1 MYNKTVKSMNELEI
15 NSFLTCDYI
24 YIPYDDKD
32 KINLRSTGMI
42 YKSDEISTYKNK
54 KEYSPVSGKA
64 YGLSS
69 INTLNGLINVLII
82 ENDFKDKTFKK
93 LISIKDIY
101 ELEKSKI
108 LELTENIGLTNSLT
122 LVLSYDYDYDIK
134 DEYLLKDNIK
144 EVLETLN
151 IIDQT
156 YENLK
161 VKIRLNKR
169 DILSYQTLF
178 SYIGTYPNID
188 IEFNKTDESE
198 TCITLYDVIDI
209 YNKLK
214 NKIKRDYIYIS
225 VKSNSNVTIIKT
237 KRNSNLK
244 DLLVHLNIMS
254 TKILINEKL
263 KIENANFLLDEN
275 IKTVNIY

>member
-1 MYNKTVKSMNELEI
+1 MNELEI

-24 YIPYDDKD
+24 YLPYDNKD
-32 KINLRSTGMI
+32 EINLRSTGMI
-42 YKSDEISTYKNK
+42 YKNDHMSNYKNK
-54 KEYSPVSGKA
+54 KQYSPVSGKA

-69 INTLNGLINVLII
+69 INTINGNINVLII

-93 LISIKDIY
+93 LISVKDIY
-101 ELEKSKI
+101 ELEKKKI
-108 LELTENIGLTNSLT
+108 LELTENIGVANNLT
-122 LVLSYDYDYDIK
+122 LVLSYNNDFDIK

-144 EVLETLN
+144 EILETLN
-151 IIDQT
+151 IIDQN
-156 YENLK
+156 YEGLT

-178 SYIGTYPNID
+178 SYLGTYPNIE
-188 IEFNKTDESE
+188 IEFNKTDDNE
-198 TCITLYDVIDI
+198 TCISIYDVLDI

-214 NKIKRDYIYIS
+214 NRNFRDYIYLS
-225 VKSNSNVTIIKT
+225 VKSNSNITVVKT

-254 TKILINEKL
+254 TNILINEKL

>member
-1 MYNKTVKSMNELEI
+1 MNELEI

-32 KINLRSTGMI
+32 KINLRNTGMI
-42 YKSDEISTYKNK
+42 YKGDHISDFKNK
-54 KEYSPVSGKA
+54 KQYSPVSGKA
-64 YGLSS
+64 YGLST
-69 INTLNGLINVLII
+69 INTLDGNLNVLII
-82 ENDFKDKTFKK
+82 ENDFKDKTYKK
-93 LISIKDIY
+93 PISIKDIY

-108 LELTENIGLTNSLT
+108 LELTEGVGLKNNLT
-122 LVLSYDYDYDIK
+122 LVLTYDYDYDIK

-156 YENLK
+156 YENLT

-169 DILSYQTLF
+169 DIMSYQTLF
-178 SYIGTYPNID
+178 SYLGTYPNIE
-188 IEFNKTDESE
+188 IEFNKTDENE
-198 TCITLYDVIDI
+198 TCIFIYDVLNI
-209 YNKLK
+209 YDNLK
-214 NKIKRDYIYIS
+214 NKIKRDYIYVS
-225 VKSNSNVTIIKT
+225 VKNNSNITIVKT

-263 KIENANFLLDEN
+263 KIESANFLLDEN